1 MRADN
6 WKKIISY
13 WNILELGNKVKRNTC
28 ELSVNIRE
36 YYEEPDFLQNN
47 SCMQENLEFVV
58 ISSGQYTNLNLK
70 NN

>member
-13 WNILELGNKVKRNTC
+13 WNILELVNKVKRNTC
-28 ELSVNIRE
+28 ELSLNIRE

-47 SCMQENLEFVV
+47 SCMQEN
-58 ISSGQYTNLNLK
+58 
-70 NN
+70 

>member
-6 WKKIISY
+6 WKRLLAIGIFENYCSKQR
-13 WNILELGNKVKRNTC
+13 RNTC
-28 ELSVNIRE
+28 ELSVDIRE

-58 ISSGQYTNLNLK
+58 IS
-70 NN
+70 